1 MRDCLKDVQYFNEFL
16 EEEEARI
23 QKFQA
28 KLDNNEVKADRI
40 LPVMSKIHN
49 MKLGVLIA
57 KYSKGENT
65 DDLIQNYN
73 DLIEKLPEVWE
84 PDFYIKNLWLISIG
98 IMLDTD
104 NSMLDIIR
112 KLVVKSE
119 KNDWLYNFL
128 FEYKSNN
135 IEDIAG
141 ELEFPQEYQ
150 MLYEIAI
157 SEEERSKRLEEYIE
171 NIWYNAHKDCG
182 WYDSHKNKQKLYFG
196 YWSFE
201 SGAMAKILGIDDDKL
216 KNVPYYPYD
225 LVHYKK

>member
-112 KLVVKSE
+112 DRKST
-119 KNDWLYNFL
+119 
-128 FEYKSNN
+128 
-135 IEDIAG
+135 
-141 ELEFPQEYQ
+141 
-150 MLYEIAI
+150 
-157 SEEERSKRLEEYIE
+157 RL
-171 NIWYNAHKDCG
+171 NS
-182 WYDSHKNKQKLYFG
+182 SHL
-196 YWSFE
+196 
-201 SGAMAKILGIDDDKL
+201 
-216 KNVPYYPYD
+216 
-225 LVHYKK
+225 